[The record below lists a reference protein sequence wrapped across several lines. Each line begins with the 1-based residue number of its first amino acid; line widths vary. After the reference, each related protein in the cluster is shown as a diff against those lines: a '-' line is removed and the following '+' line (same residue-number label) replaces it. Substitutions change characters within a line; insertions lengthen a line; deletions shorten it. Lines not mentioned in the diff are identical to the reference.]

1 MQPEPLRGS
10 MWCGSRLRLHPCMP
24 DSICAWCVL
33 PGHPCGS
40 RLRLHPCMPDSMC
53 AWCVLPGH
61 PTVLRSSQTT
71 DPNKPS
77 PTILGICRKIVAED
91 GFAGFFRGWWAQ
103 ILALGASN
111 FIFFYSSSMIKV
123 LVRSRRGVARLD
135 PITNLMVGAVA
146 GVINVM
152 MTTPLWG
159 VMTVLTVQR
168 KRGTKDGVE
177 PYKGMLDG
185 LVRCGREEGV
195 AGQRSEHEPHPGLQ
209 PHDTLL
215 HLRSAQDS
223 GRGAGRG
230 AQASAQPVRVLCHG
244 RDCQMLGD
252 YPHVRRSIDRQRAHT
267 ALGHASCVSLSRLGW
282 RILCGVPIGHRPGP
296 RD

>member
-195 AGQRSEHEPHPGLQ
+195 AGLW
-209 PHDTLL
+209 
-215 HLRSAQDS
+215 
-223 GRGAGRG
+223 RGVNTNLILVSNPTIHYFIYDRLKIAAAALVEARKRALSPFEFFVMG
-230 AQASAQPVRVLCHG
+230 AIAKCLATILTCGGASIGSVPI
-244 RDCQMLGD
+244 
-252 YPHVRRSIDRQRAHT
+252 RRSVMPPVLA
-267 ALGHASCVSLSRLGW
+267 
-282 RILCGVPIGHRPGP
+282 
-296 RD
+296 